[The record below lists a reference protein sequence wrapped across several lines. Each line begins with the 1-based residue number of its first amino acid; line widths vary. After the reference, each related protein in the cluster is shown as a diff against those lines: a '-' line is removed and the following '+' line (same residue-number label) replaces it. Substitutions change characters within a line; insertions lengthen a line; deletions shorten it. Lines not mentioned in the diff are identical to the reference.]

1 MGSRMSIFHTMGSPA
16 IEDQTRVR
24 DLLVV
29 VDAGATYS
37 PIPKPV
43 ADALVMRAVRRAIT
57 RPADGRRMVR
67 EMGHARL
74 REPPDPDVSHASRAR
89 RRFLLG
95 ALTLEELGVE
105 VDRFRKRCAR
115 ERP

>member
-1 MGSRMSIFHTMGSPA
+1 MISFERLRPDVLEKTEALPARVVESVARARLGSRMSIFHTMGSPA

-57 RPADGRRMVR
+57 
-67 EMGHARL
+67 
-74 REPPDPDVSHASRAR
+74 
-89 RRFLLG
+89 
-95 ALTLEELGVE
+95 
-105 VDRFRKRCAR
+105 
-115 ERP
+115 